1 MIEIRQ
7 MLSGEEP
14 EVIRLVREVFEKQVA
29 PTYKP
34 EGCEAF
40 LRYADVDALRARLS
54 SHKVFVAD
62 FDDELVGVLEMRG
75 TDHLSM
81 FFINDIWQQRGVGT
95 ALFEAAMKYNLSEN
109 PDLEFITVHSS
120 PNSVEFYKSL
130 GFETQ
135 KPEQESDG
143 IRFTPMIL
151 DLWR

>member
-1 MIEIRQ
+1 

-29 PTYKP
+29 PSYKP
-34 EGCEAF
+34 EGREAF
-40 LRYADVDALRARLS
+40 LRYADVNALRARLS
-54 SHKVFVAD
+54 NHKVFVAE
-62 FDDELVGVLEMRG
+62 FDEEVVGVLEMRG

-81 FFINDIWQQRGVGT
+81 FFVNDIWQQRGVGT
-95 ALFEAAMKYNLSEN
+95 ALFEAAMKSNLSEN